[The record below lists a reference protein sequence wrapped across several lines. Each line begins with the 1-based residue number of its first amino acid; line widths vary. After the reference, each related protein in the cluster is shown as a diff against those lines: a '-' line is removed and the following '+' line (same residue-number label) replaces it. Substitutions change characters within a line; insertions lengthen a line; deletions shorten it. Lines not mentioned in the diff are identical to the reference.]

1 MERELPAHT
10 FDAVFLNDV
19 LEHMVDP
26 WAALRKMRSLLKTD
40 GRIYASIPNVLF
52 AESLLAVLRS
62 HDWRYTE
69 AGILDVTHLRFF
81 TRTSILRLFDDAEY
95 RVERIVPL
103 NSIDSW
109 KWQPAE
115 LGQPRIL
122 HGLSPHAIRRDC
134 MQQGMTPDVSI
145 LIVNF
150 NSGAVLPAC
159 LRSLRQWTDAKR
171 TEVLIIDNAST
182 DGSVARISKEFP
194 EVHWILSDSNLGFGR
209 ANNIG
214 ATHAR
219 GRYLFLLNPDTE
231 LRGPVTGLLMAL
243 LDRAENADVGCAGAA
258 VVDECGREGVAAGN
272 FPTPV
277 RLLKELFPS
286 RVFPHRLRAQARAD
300 GLLEV
305 DYVSGAD
312 P

>member
-1 MERELPAHT
+1 
-10 FDAVFLNDV
+10 
-19 LEHMVDP
+19 
-26 WAALRKMRSLLKTD
+26 
-40 GRIYASIPNVLF
+40 
-52 AESLLAVLRS
+52 
-62 HDWRYTE
+62 
-69 AGILDVTHLRFF
+69 
-81 TRTSILRLFDDAEY
+81 
-95 RVERIVPL
+95 
-103 NSIDSW
+103 
-109 KWQPAE
+109 
-115 LGQPRIL
+115 
-122 HGLSPHAIRRDC
+122 

-277 RLLKELFPS
+277 TLLKELFPS

-312 P
+312 LFIPRRVFDASGGFDPDFFLYFEETELQYRMARMGYRRVICPGVNLMHLCGTPDHKVSSRKIELFESSRLLFHKKCYGRLGGLWARCWLVLFYGSRWLFGGPRHLATGIRIALRGPTPQ